1 VPGQNTKDLV
11 GNLVI
16 HQPAD
21 APGVPGIDAD
31 VLLLDAGIDPLRDTA
46 GHPVPVIITVVVPLH
61 VTVGLLHVTDVL
73 LSVSPLVAV
82 RVPLLDAVPA
92 VQSNVPVVQ
101 SNVLVVQSNVPVV
114 QSNVPAVH
122 PVAHLVHLCVV
133 LGPDDRVAAQ
143 ASPVDPDPSH
153 EDATKWKT

>member
-1 VPGQNTKDLV
+1 MPGQNTKDLV

-101 SNVLVVQSNVPVV
+101 SNV
-114 QSNVPAVH
+114 PAVH